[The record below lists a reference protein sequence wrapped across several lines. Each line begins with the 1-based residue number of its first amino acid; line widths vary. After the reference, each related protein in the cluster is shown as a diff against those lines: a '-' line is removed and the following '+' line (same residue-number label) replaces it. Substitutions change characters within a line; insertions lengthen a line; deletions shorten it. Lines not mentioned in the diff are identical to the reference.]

1 MNKFLDKRVKA
12 TSRKV
17 QEPKRE
23 PGTAYEFLN
32 ECAACWNALDE
43 ARRKLRRSL
52 MYSYGDQW
60 GDLVTDPDTLAQIT
74 EGDLIK
80 KNGKVPLKNNMI
92 APILSNI
99 EGQLRQNLMRP
110 VCVVRDQSESRVGE
124 MMSIA
129 IEYVHDINEMEEL
142 DADSMRMLLNGGM
155 TAQRVEYGINRS
167 KDKRDVWVYAVN
179 PSRLFFNANLE
190 DVRMWDLNC
199 IGELFDLPLDDVL
212 AHFGGT
218 PQQKERIRNIYHSVD
233 AQSYATRAMQ
243 GDEARSLSFYTPSR
257 SNLCRVILGW
267 KLETRDAYLWND
279 TQRGTWG
286 YLPYD
291 DESRK
296 KLDAENDRRRKE
308 ALKLKGESGLQEVKS
323 ESGKPAP
330 MSETESS
337 LSRFTANAAGVQSHE
352 VGLKVKAADK
362 RAQSASL
369 LDAMPSESGLRG
381 AKGENGKLKT
391 ERLKLTPMSEAGNSN
406 FETESVGTVSDDDLL
421 LIEYEFATERYWY
434 YRYMSPYGD
443 VLQEGRSPYWHG
455 EHNYVL
461 HLYPLVQGRL
471 GNFVEQ
477 FIDQQRAINR
487 TATLIDFIR
496 GTSSKGVLVVD
507 DDAFE
512 SMSREEV
519 IDEYVRYN
527 GVLFVKL
534 KPGQSIDGVV
544 RQYNSGA
551 AVAGDFELLNLQLRL
566 INEISGVNSAMQGQ
580 SPRSGTPASLYAQQ
594 VQNSSLNLK
603 GLFDGFRT
611 FRRRRDAKVMKTLQQ
626 YYNENRYI
634 DLAGSQYSEEAKW
647 YDPQKVQ
654 ESELDITISEGYNT
668 PAFQMIA
675 NDFLMELFRANAL
688 DVKTMLENSSY
699 PFATKI
705 LEAIKRNEEAA
716 AKGKPFDGIPPE
728 LMAQLQAGAATGG
741 QAPIADAEMQGTM
754 GFSQPQASQP
764 TMPQ

>member
-12 TSRKV
+12 TADG
-17 QEPKRE
+17 KRNKE
-23 PGTAYEFLN
+23 QHDMGAAHEFLR

-43 ARRKLRRSL
+43 ARRKMRRSL

-60 GDLVTDPDTLAQIT
+60 GDYVTDPDTLSPIT

-99 EGQLRQNLMRP
+99 DGQLRQNLMRP
-110 VCVVRDQSESRVGE
+110 VCVARDQSENRVGE

-129 IEYVHDINEMEEL
+129 IEYVHDINEMEEV

-155 TAQRVEYGINRS
+155 IAQRVEYGVNPTNE
-167 KDKRDVWVYAVN
+167 KRDVWVYPVN
-179 PSRLFFNANLE
+179 PSRLFFNTNME
-190 DVRMWDLNC
+190 DVRMWDLTC
-199 IGELFDLPLDDVL
+199 IGELFDLPLDAL
-212 AHFGGT
+212 LSHFGTTPEKKRRIMDIYGT
-218 PQQKERIRNIYHSVD
+218 VQGAVHGGN
-233 AQSYATRAMQ
+233 RAMQ
-243 GDEARSLSFYTPSR
+243 GDESKNLSFYSPSR
-257 SNLCRVILGW
+257 SDLCRVVLGW
-267 KLETRDAYLWND
+267 KLESRDAYRWSD
-279 TQRGTWG
+279 SARGSWG
-286 YLPYD
+286 YMPYD
-291 DESRK
+291 EESRK
-296 KLDAENDRRRKE
+296 ELDAENERRRKE
-308 ALKLKGESGLQEVKS
+308 GEASGKS
-323 ESGKPAP
+323 ED
-330 MSETESS
+330 E
-337 LSRFTANAAGVQSHE
+337 
-352 VGLKVKAADK
+352 
-362 RAQSASL
+362 
-369 LDAMPSESGLRG
+369 
-381 AKGENGKLKT
+381 
-391 ERLKLTPMSEAGNSN
+391 
-406 FETESVGTVSDDDLL
+406 LL
-421 LIEYEFATERYWY
+421 LVDYTYATERYWY
-434 YRYMSPYGD
+434 YRFMTPYGD

-461 HLYPLVQGRL
+461 HLYPMVQGKL

-551 AVAGDFELLNLQLRL
+551 AIAGDFELLNLQIRL

-580 SPRSGTPASLYAQQ
+580 APKAGTPASLYAQQ

-603 GLFDGFRT
+603 GLFDSFKM
-611 FRRRRDAKVMKTLQQ
+611 FRRRRDSKVMKTVQQ
-626 YYNENRYI
+626 YYTESRYI
-634 DLAGSQYSEEAKW
+634 DIAGTEYSEEAKW
-647 YDPQKVQ
+647 YDPSKVQ
-654 ESELDITISEGYNT
+654 ESEIDLTISDGYNT
-668 PAFQMIA
+668 PAYQLLA
-675 NDFLMELFRANAL
+675 NDFLMELFRANVVDA
-688 DVKTMLENSSY
+688 KTMLENSSY

-705 LEAIKRNEEAA
+705 LEAIKRNEQQAA
-716 AKGKPFDGIPPE
+716 QGAPMEGIPPE
-728 LMAQLQAGAATGG
+728 LLAQLQSAQQSGGG
-741 QAPIADAEMQGTM
+741 QTADAQALLAAAGQ
-754 GFSQPQASQP
+754 QPQGVPAEQP
-764 TMPQ
+764 DTPPVQEQL

>member
-1 MNKFLDKRVKA
+1 MNKFLNSKVKA
-12 TSRKV
+12 QPIERGGELPVK
-17 QEPKRE
+17 
-23 PGTAYEFLN
+23 PGEAYDFLN

-60 GDLVTDPDTLAQIT
+60 GDYVRDPDTMNYIT

-99 EGQLRQNLMRP
+99 DGQLRQNIVRP
-110 VCVVRDQSESRVGE
+110 VCVVRDRNESTMGD
-124 MMSIA
+124 MMSVA
-129 IEYVHDINEMEEL
+129 VEYVHDINEMEEL
-142 DADSMRMLLNGGM
+142 DSDSMRMLLNGGM
-155 TAQRVEYGINRS
+155 IAQRIEFGMNPTKARC
-167 KDKRDVWVYAVN
+167 DVWVHSVN

-190 DVRMWDLNC
+190 DVRMWDVTC
-199 IGELFDLPLDDVL
+199 VGELFDMSLSEVV
-212 AHFGGT
+212 AHFGHT
-218 PQQKERIRNIYHSVD
+218 PEDKERIISIYGDADGILEENGALQGNESRNMTFFS
-233 AQSYATRAMQ
+233 
-243 GDEARSLSFYTPSR
+243 PSHPG
-257 SNLCRVILGW
+257 LCRVVLGW
-267 KLETRDAYLWND
+267 KLESRDAYLWND
-279 TQRGTWG
+279 TLNGTWG
-286 YLPYD
+286 YLPYT
-291 DESRK
+291 DESRY
-296 KLDAENDRRRKE
+296 LLEVANETRRE
-308 ALKLKGESGLQEVKS
+308 GA
-323 ESGKPAP
+323 
-330 MSETESS
+330 MS
-337 LSRFTANAAGVQSHE
+337 
-352 VGLKVKAADK
+352 
-362 RAQSASL
+362 
-369 LDAMPSESGLRG
+369 
-381 AKGENGKLKT
+381 NG
-391 ERLKLTPMSEAGNSN
+391 
-406 FETESVGTVSDDDLL
+406 VSDDDFLG
-421 LIEYEFATERYWY
+421 IEYRYATERYWY

-461 HLYPLVQGRL
+461 HLYPLVQGKL

-580 SPRSGTPASLYAQQ
+580 APKAGTPASLYAQQ
-594 VQNSSLNLK
+594 VQNSSLNLR
-603 GLFDGFRT
+603 GLFDAFRT
-611 FRRRRDAKVMKTLQQ
+611 FRRRRDIKLMKTIQQ
-626 YYNENRYI
+626 FYTEKRYLDI
-634 DLAGSQYSEEAKW
+634 AGHDYDEEAKW
-647 YDPQKVQ
+647 YSPEKVRDA
-654 ESELDITISEGYNT
+654 EFDLTISEGYNT
-668 PAFQMIA
+668 PAYQMIA
-675 NDFLMELFRANAL
+675 NDFLMELFKAQAI

-699 PFATKI
+699 PFAKKI
-705 LEAIKRNEEAA
+705 VEVIRRNEEEVANSM
-716 AKGKPFDGIPPE
+716 PMSGIPQNLLTE
-728 LMAQLQAGAATGG
+728 LANNTVDEKTQAAHG
-741 QAPIADAEMQGTM
+741 DANG
-754 GFSQPQASQP
+754 
-764 TMPQ
+764 

>member
-12 TSRKV
+12 STSERRK
-17 QEPKRE
+17 PDKE
-23 PGTAYEFLN
+23 PGAAYDFLN

-74 EGDLIK
+74 EGELIK

-110 VCVVRDQSESRVGE
+110 VCVARDQSEGRVGE

-155 TAQRVEYGINRS
+155 AAQRIEYGLNRS
-167 KDKRDVWVYAVN
+167 KEKRDVWVYSVN
-179 PSRLFFNANLE
+179 PSRLFFNTNVE
-190 DVRMWDLNC
+190 DVRMWDLTC

-212 AHFGGT
+212 AHFGNT
-218 PQQKERIRNIYHSVD
+218 PEQKERIRNIYSGVD
-233 AQSYATRAMQ
+233 SQIYGVRAMQ
-243 GDEARSLSFYTPSR
+243 GDENRSLSFFTSSQ

-291 DESRK
+291 EESRK
-296 KLDAENDRRRKE
+296 RLDAENERRRKE
-308 ALKLKGESGLQEVKS
+308 ALKVRAERVCLK
-323 ESGKPAP
+323 A
-330 MSETESS
+330 
-337 LSRFTANAAGVQSHE
+337 
-352 VGLKVKAADK
+352 
-362 RAQSASL
+362 
-369 LDAMPSESGLRG
+369 
-381 AKGENGKLKT
+381 
-391 ERLKLTPMSEAGNSN
+391 ERLCETKYEPTVEASQ
-406 FETESVGTVSDDDLL
+406 SDVNAVEDEDLL

-443 VLQEGRSPYWHG
+443 ILQEGRSPYWHG

-461 HLYPLVQGRL
+461 HLYPLIQGRL

-477 FIDQQRAINR
+477 FIDQQRVINR

-512 SMSREEV
+512 SLSREEV

-594 VQNSSLNLK
+594 VHNSSLNLR
-603 GLFDGFRT
+603 GLFDGFRA

-626 YYNENRYI
+626 FYTENRYI
-634 DLAGSQYSEEAKW
+634 DLAGTQYSEEAKW
-647 YDPQKVQ
+647 YNPQKVQ
-654 ESELDITISEGYNT
+654 DCELDITISEGYNT
-668 PAFQMIA
+668 PAYQMLA

-705 LEAIKRNEEAA
+705 LEALKRNEEQAA
-716 AKGKPFDGIPPE
+716 QGKTLEGIPPE
-728 LMAQLQAGAATGG
+728 LISQLQSS
-741 QAPIADAEMQGTM
+741 ADM
-754 GFSQPQASQP
+754 QPQSSGATKNAMEKEHAP
-764 TMPQ
+764 V

>member
-1 MNKFLDKRVKA
+1 
-12 TSRKV
+12 
-17 QEPKRE
+17 
-23 PGTAYEFLN
+23 
-32 ECAACWNALDE
+32 
-43 ARRKLRRSL
+43 
-52 MYSYGDQW
+52 
-60 GDLVTDPDTLAQIT
+60 
-74 EGDLIK
+74 
-80 KNGKVPLKNNMI
+80 
-92 APILSNI
+92 
-99 EGQLRQNLMRP
+99 
-110 VCVVRDQSESRVGE
+110 
-124 MMSIA
+124 
-129 IEYVHDINEMEEL
+129 
-142 DADSMRMLLNGGM
+142 
-155 TAQRVEYGINRS
+155 
-167 KDKRDVWVYAVN
+167 
-179 PSRLFFNANLE
+179 
-190 DVRMWDLNC
+190 
-199 IGELFDLPLDDVL
+199 
-212 AHFGGT
+212 
-218 PQQKERIRNIYHSVD
+218 
-233 AQSYATRAMQ
+233 
-243 GDEARSLSFYTPSR
+243 
-257 SNLCRVILGW
+257 
-267 KLETRDAYLWND
+267 
-279 TQRGTWG
+279 
-286 YLPYD
+286 
-291 DESRK
+291 
-296 KLDAENDRRRKE
+296 
-308 ALKLKGESGLQEVKS
+308 
-323 ESGKPAP
+323 
-330 MSETESS
+330 
-337 LSRFTANAAGVQSHE
+337 
-352 VGLKVKAADK
+352 
-362 RAQSASL
+362 
-369 LDAMPSESGLRG
+369 
-381 AKGENGKLKT
+381 
-391 ERLKLTPMSEAGNSN
+391 
-406 FETESVGTVSDDDLL
+406 
-421 LIEYEFATERYWY
+421 
-434 YRYMSPYGD
+434 MSPYGD

-716 AKGKPFDGIPPE
+716 AKGKPLDGIPPE

-754 GFSQPQASQP
+754 GFSQPHASQP

>member
-12 TSRKV
+12 TVR
-17 QEPKRE
+17 QEAPLDRE
-23 PGTAYEFLN
+23 YGEAVEFLN
-32 ECAACWNALDE
+32 ECAACWNALEE

-60 GDLVTDPDTLAQIT
+60 GDFVTDPDTLSQIT
-74 EGDLIK
+74 EGELIK

-110 VCVVRDQSESRVGE
+110 VCIARDQSEARVGE

-155 TAQRVEYGINRS
+155 IAQRVEYGINPT
-167 KDKRDVWVYAVN
+167 KEKRDVWVHAVN
-179 PSRLFFNANLE
+179 PSRLFFNTNLE
-190 DVRMWDLNC
+190 DVRMWDVTC

-212 AHFGGT
+212 SHFGHT
-218 PQQKERIRNIYHSVD
+218 PSQKERIRNIYGNV
-233 AQSYATRAMQ
+233 AGEIYGNRAMQ
-243 GDEARSLSFYTPSR
+243 GDEVRNLTFHTASR
-257 SNLCRVILGW
+257 RDLCRVILGW
-267 KLETRDAYLWND
+267 KLESRDAYLWSD
-279 TQRGTWG
+279 EKHGTWG

-291 DESRK
+291 SESRA
-296 KLDAENDRRRKE
+296 KLDAENEKRREEGKQ
-308 ALKLKGESGLQEVKS
+308 KGLAEDE
-323 ESGKPAP
+323 
-330 MSETESS
+330 
-337 LSRFTANAAGVQSHE
+337 
-352 VGLKVKAADK
+352 
-362 RAQSASL
+362 
-369 LDAMPSESGLRG
+369 
-381 AKGENGKLKT
+381 
-391 ERLKLTPMSEAGNSN
+391 
-406 FETESVGTVSDDDLL
+406 LL
-421 LIEYEFATERYWY
+421 LIDYNFATERYWY

-443 VLQEGRSPYWHG
+443 ILQEGRSPYWHG

-507 DDAFE
+507 DEAFE

-551 AVAGDFELLNLQLRL
+551 AVAGDFELLSLQLRL
-566 INEISGVNSAMQGQ
+566 INEISGVNSAMQGKA
-580 SPRSGTPASLYAQQ
+580 PHAGTPASLYAQQ

-611 FRRRRDAKVMKTLQQ
+611 FRRRRDSKVMKTLQQ
-626 YYNENRYI
+626 FYTENRYI
-634 DLAGSQYSEEAKW
+634 DLAGSHYSEEAKW

-668 PAFQMIA
+668 PAYQMLA
-675 NDFLMELFRANAL
+675 NDFLMELFRAHAV

-705 LEAIKRNEEAA
+705 LEAIKRNEESMATGQA
-716 AKGKPFDGIPPE
+716 PQGIPPE
-728 LMAQLQAGAATGG
+728 LFAQLQGQQLAAGEPQQNIQQPPAAQLQVNENTL
-741 QAPIADAEMQGTM
+741 Q
-754 GFSQPQASQP
+754 QPVTDFQ
-764 TMPQ
+764 

>member
-12 TSRKV
+12 SSRREHREEK
-17 QEPKRE
+17 E
-23 PGTAYEFLN
+23 PGVAYEFLA

-74 EGDLIK
+74 EGELIK

-110 VCVVRDQSESRVGE
+110 VCVARDQSESRVGE
-124 MMSIA
+124 MMSVA
-129 IEYVHDINEMEEL
+129 IEYVHDINEMEEV
-142 DADSMRMLLNGGM
+142 DADCMRMLLNGGM
-155 TAQRVEYGINRS
+155 MAQRVEYGMNRS
-167 KDKRDVWVYAVN
+167 KDKQDVWVYAVN
-179 PSRLFFNANLE
+179 PSRLFFNTNIE
-190 DVRMWDLNC
+190 DVRMWDLTC
-199 IGELFDLPLDDVL
+199 VGELFDLPLDDVL
-212 AHFGGT
+212 AHFGCT
-218 PQQKERIRNIYHSVD
+218 PQQKERIRNIYSSVD
-233 AQSYATRAMQ
+233 SQIYGVRAMQ
-243 GDEARSLSFYTPSR
+243 GDEARSLSFYSASH

-291 DESRK
+291 EESRK

-308 ALKLKGESGLQEVKS
+308 AERLKVKGEN
-323 ESGKPAP
+323 GKLAP

-337 LSRFTANAAGVQSHE
+337 LSCFAANAAEVQSHE

-381 AKGENGKLKT
+381 AKGESGNVKSENRLRGAKGENWKLKT
-391 ERLKLTPMSEAGNSN
+391 ERLNLAPMSEAGNLN

-434 YRYMSPYGD
+434 YRYMSPNGD
-443 VLQEGRSPYWHG
+443 ILQEGRSPYWHG

-461 HLYPLVQGRL
+461 HLYPLIQGRL

-566 INEISGVNSAMQGQ
+566 INEISGVNSAMQGH
-580 SPRSGTPASLYAQQ
+580 SPHSGTPASLYAQQ

-603 GLFDGFRT
+603 GLFDAFRT

-626 YYNENRYI
+626 YYTESRYI
-634 DLAGSQYSEEAKW
+634 DLAGTQYSEEAKW

-654 ESELDITISEGYNT
+654 DSELDITISEGYNT
-668 PAFQMIA
+668 PAYQMLA
-675 NDFLMELFRANAL
+675 NDFLMELFRANAV

-705 LEAIKRNEEAA
+705 LEAIKRNEEALA
-716 AKGKPFDGIPPE
+716 GGLQMQGIPPE
-728 LMAQLQAGAATGG
+728 LMAQVQTAGDRDDGTNSTG
-741 QAPIADAEMQGTM
+741 A
-754 GFSQPQASQP
+754 
-764 TMPQ
+764 MPYGGVK

>member
-1 MNKFLDKRVKA
+1 MNKFLDKRVRA
-12 TSRKV
+12 SSREECRLDE
-17 QEPKRE
+17 Q
-23 PGTAYEFLN
+23 PGVAIGFLN

-60 GDLVTDPDTLAQIT
+60 GDMVTDPDTLAQIT

-110 VCVVRDQSESRVGE
+110 ICVARDQSEGRVGE
-124 MMSIA
+124 MMSVA
-129 IEYVHDINEMEEL
+129 IEYVHDINEMEEV

-155 TAQRVEYGINRS
+155 AAQRVEYGLNS
-167 KDKRDVWVYAVN
+167 AKEKRDVWVYPVN
-179 PSRLFFNANLE
+179 PSRLFFNTNLE
-190 DVRMWDLNC
+190 DVRMWDLTC

-212 AHFGGT
+212 AHFGNT
-218 PQQKERIRNIYHSVD
+218 PEKKERIRNIYSNVES
-233 AQSYATRAMQ
+233 QVFGSRAMQ
-243 GDEARSLSFYTPSR
+243 GDESRSLSFYTASR
-257 SNLCRVILGW
+257 SNLCRVVLGW

-291 DESRK
+291 NESRK
-296 KLDAENDRRRKE
+296 KLDAENARRRKE
-308 ALKLKGESGLQEVKS
+308 A
-323 ESGKPAP
+323 
-330 MSETESS
+330 T
-337 LSRFTANAAGVQSHE
+337 
-352 VGLKVKAADK
+352 
-362 RAQSASL
+362 
-369 LDAMPSESGLRG
+369 
-381 AKGENGKLKT
+381 ENGKA
-391 ERLKLTPMSEAGNSN
+391 END
-406 FETESVGTVSDDDLL
+406 VL
-421 LIEYEFATERYWY
+421 LIEYEFATERFWY

-443 VLQEGRSPYWHG
+443 ILQEGRSPYWHG

-461 HLYPLVQGRL
+461 HLYPLIQGRL

-580 SPRSGTPASLYAQQ
+580 TPRSGTPASLYAQQ

-626 YYNENRYI
+626 FYTDMRYI

-654 ESELDITISEGYNT
+654 DSELDITISEGYNT
-668 PAFQMIA
+668 PAYQMLA
-675 NDFLMELFRANAL
+675 NDFLLELFRAKAL

-705 LEAIKRNEEAA
+705 LEAIKRNEEAV
-716 AKGKPFDGIPPE
+716 AKGDSLQGIPQE
-728 LMAQLQAGAATGG
+728 LMAQLQASDKSGLTLKDGTSDEQQKTTEHAAPEKT
-741 QAPIADAEMQGTM
+741 DAAKSML
-754 GFSQPQASQP
+754 SQ
-764 TMPQ
+764 MR

>member
-12 TSRKV
+12 HSRKV
-17 QEPKRE
+17 QEPPKE

-110 VCVVRDQSESRVGE
+110 VCVARDQNEGRVGE
-124 MMSIA
+124 MMSVA
-129 IEYVHDINEMEEL
+129 IEYVHDINEMEEV
-142 DADSMRMLLNGGM
+142 DADCMRMLLNGGM
-155 TAQRVEYGINRS
+155 TAQRVEYGLNRS
-167 KDKRDVWVYAVN
+167 KSKQDVWVYPVN
-179 PSRLFFNANLE
+179 PSRLFFNTNVE
-190 DVRMWDLNC
+190 DVRMWDLTC
-199 IGELFDLPLDDVL
+199 VGELFDLHLNDVL
-212 AHFGGT
+212 AHFGAT
-218 PQQKERIRNIYHSVD
+218 PEQKERIRNIYHTVD
-233 AQSYATRAMQ
+233 EQMYTTRAMQ
-243 GDEARSLSFYTPSR
+243 GDEVHSLSFYSPSR

-279 TQRGTWG
+279 TLRGTWG
-286 YLPYD
+286 YLPYNE
-291 DESRK
+291 ESRK
-296 KLDAENDRRRKE
+296 KLDAENERRR
-308 ALKLKGESGLQEVKS
+308 KLKGESV
-323 ESGKPAP
+323 
-330 MSETESS
+330 
-337 LSRFTANAAGVQSHE
+337 
-352 VGLKVKAADK
+352 
-362 RAQSASL
+362 
-369 LDAMPSESGLRG
+369 DAV
-381 AKGENGKLKT
+381 T
-391 ERLKLTPMSEAGNSN
+391 
-406 FETESVGTVSDDDLL
+406 DDDLL

-434 YRYMSPYGD
+434 YRYMSPFGD

-461 HLYPLVQGRL
+461 HLYPLIHGKL

-512 SMSREEV
+512 SMTREEV

-626 YYNENRYI
+626 YYTESRYI
-634 DLAGSQYSEEAKW
+634 DLAGKQYSEEAKW

-668 PAFQMIA
+668 PAYQMLA

-716 AKGKPFDGIPPE
+716 ANGQPMQGIPPE
-728 LMAQLQAGAATGG
+728 LMAQLGKVKGENGKPAPMSETESSLSRFTANAAGVQSHEVGLKVKG
-741 QAPIADAEMQGTM
+741 EN
-754 GFSQPQASQP
+754 
-764 TMPQ
+764 

>member
-167 KDKRDVWVYAVN
+167 KDKRDVWVHAVN

-308 ALKLKGESGLQEVKS
+308 ALKLKGERGNVKGESGLQEVKG

-330 MSETESS
+330 MSETEI
-337 LSRFTANAAGVQSHE
+337 L
-352 VGLKVKAADK
+352 
-362 RAQSASL
+362 
-369 LDAMPSESGLRG
+369 
-381 AKGENGKLKT
+381 
-391 ERLKLTPMSEAGNSN
+391 N

-716 AKGKPFDGIPPE
+716 AKGKPLDGIPPE
-728 LMAQLQAGAATGG
+728 LMAQLQAGTATGG
-741 QAPIADAEMQGTM
+741 QVPVADAEMQGAM

>member
-1 MNKFLDKRVKA
+1 MNKFIDKRVKA
-12 TSRKV
+12 TSARRKPV
-17 QEPKRE
+17 KETGHNR
-23 PGTAYEFLN
+23 AIDFLL

-43 ARRKLRRSL
+43 ARQKLRRSL

-60 GDLVTDPDTLAQIT
+60 GDFVTDPDTLSQIT
-74 EGDLIK
+74 EGELIK

-99 EGQLRQNLMRP
+99 DGQLRQNLMRP
-110 VCVVRDQSESRVGE
+110 VCVVRDQSESKVGE
-124 MMSIA
+124 MMSVA

-142 DADSMRMLLNGGM
+142 DSDSMRMLLNGGM
-155 TAQRVEYGINRS
+155 TAQRIEYGVNPS
-167 KDKRDVWVYAVN
+167 KERRDVWVYSVS
-179 PSRLFFNANLE
+179 PSRLFFNTNLE
-190 DVRMWDLNC
+190 DVRMWDLTC

-212 AHFGGT
+212 AHFGTT
-218 PQQKERIRNIYHSVD
+218 PQKKQAIKDIYGNASLSVL
-233 AQSYATRAMQ
+233 SGSRAMQ
-243 GDEARSLSFYTPSR
+243 GDEARNLSFYSPSR

-267 KLETRDAYLWND
+267 KLESRDAYQWND
-279 TQRGTWG
+279 PERGTWG
-286 YLPYD
+286 YLPFTE
-291 DESRK
+291 ESRRM
-296 KLDAENDRRRKE
+296 LDAENNRRYKE
-308 ALKLKGESGLQEVKS
+308 HKSKGG
-323 ESGKPAP
+323 
-330 MSETESS
+330 
-337 LSRFTANAAGVQSHE
+337 
-352 VGLKVKAADK
+352 
-362 RAQSASL
+362 
-369 LDAMPSESGLRG
+369 
-381 AKGENGKLKT
+381 
-391 ERLKLTPMSEAGNSN
+391 
-406 FETESVGTVSDDDLL
+406 DDEDLL
-421 LIEYEFATERYWY
+421 LIEYNFATERYWY
-434 YRYMSPYGD
+434 YRYMTPYGD

-461 HLYPLVQGRL
+461 HLYPLIQGKL

-580 SPRSGTPASLYAQQ
+580 APKAGTPASLYAQQ
-594 VQNSSLNLK
+594 TQNSSLNLK

-611 FRRRRDAKVMKTLQQ
+611 FRRRRDTKVMKTIQQ
-626 YYNENRYI
+626 FYSQVQYI
-634 DLAGSQYSEEAKW
+634 EMAGTQYSDEAKW
-647 YDPQKVQ
+647 YNPDKVQ
-654 ESELDITISEGYNT
+654 NSEFDLTISEGYNT
-668 PAFQMIA
+668 PAYQLIA
-675 NDFLMELFRANAL
+675 NDFLMELFRANAI

-705 LEAIKRNEEAA
+705 LEALKRNEEQA
-716 AKGKPFDGIPPE
+716 AKGGAMEGVSPE
-728 LMAQLQAGAATGG
+728 LMAQVNAASSQPLQGEPQSGTAVVQNDSPEIANVEAFAVDEAKPAGADVAV
-741 QAPIADAEMQGTM
+741 QIQKDIPW
-754 GFSQPQASQP
+754 PQQ
-764 TMPQ
+764 

>member
-1 MNKFLDKRVKA
+1 MNKFLDKRVKVSA
-12 TSRKV
+12 GKAQRN
-17 QEPKRE
+17 ERE
-23 PGTAYEFLN
+23 PGTALEFLN

-60 GDLVTDPDTLAQIT
+60 GDLVTDPDTYGQIT
-74 EGDLIK
+74 EGELIK

-110 VCVVRDQSESRVGE
+110 VCVVRDQSEARVGE
-124 MMSIA
+124 MMSVA

-155 TAQRVEYGINRS
+155 TAQRIEYGVNPA
-167 KDKRDVWVYAVN
+167 KNKRDVWVHGVN

-190 DVRMWDLNC
+190 DVRMWNVTC
-199 IGELFDLPLDDVL
+199 IGELFDMPLDDVL
-212 AHFGGT
+212 AHFGNT
-218 PQQKERIRNIYHSVD
+218 PKEKQRIREIYGYVSSH
-233 AQSYATRAMQ
+233 ATGTRAMQ
-243 GDEARSLSFYTPSR
+243 GDEARNLSFHSASH

-267 KLETRDAYLWND
+267 KLETRDAYFWSD
-279 TQRGTWG
+279 PQRGTWG
-286 YLPYD
+286 YLPYNEKSRRMFD
-291 DESRK
+291 DE
-296 KLDAENDRRRKE
+296 NRRRREE
-308 ALKLKGESGLQEVKS
+308 ALKLKS
-323 ESGKPAP
+323 E
-330 MSETESS
+330 
-337 LSRFTANAAGVQSHE
+337 R
-352 VGLKVKAADK
+352 LKVK
-362 RAQSASL
+362 
-369 LDAMPSESGLRG
+369 
-381 AKGENGKLKT
+381 GENNDVMT
-391 ERLKLTPMSEAGNSN
+391 
-406 FETESVGTVSDDDLL
+406 DDDLL
-421 LIEYEFATERYWY
+421 LVEYEFATERYWY

-496 GTSSKGVLVVD
+496 STSSKGVLVVD
-507 DDAFE
+507 DEAFE

-519 IDEYVRYN
+519 VDEYVRYN

-566 INEISGVNSAMQGQ
+566 INEISGVNSAMQGK
-580 SPRSGTPASLYAQQ
+580 SPHAGTPASLYAQQ

-611 FRRRRDAKVMKTLQQ
+611 FRRRRDTKLMKTLQQ
-626 YYNENRYI
+626 FYTDNRYI
-634 DLAGSQYSEEAKW
+634 DLAGAQYSEEAKW

-654 ESELDITISEGYNT
+654 DCEIDITIAEGYNT
-668 PAFQMIA
+668 PAYQMLA
-675 NDFLMELFRANAL
+675 NDFLMELFRARAL
-688 DVKTMLENSSY
+688 DIKTMLENSSF
-699 PFATKI
+699 PFATRI

-716 AKGKPFDGIPPE
+716 AQGGVLPGIPPE
-728 LMAQLQAGAATGG
+728 LIAQLQNGGAQQQVTQPGEV
-741 QAPIADAEMQGTM
+741 PMQPGLEQ
-754 GFSQPQASQP
+754 SVPN
-764 TMPQ
+764 

>member
-12 TSRKV
+12 STRVVHDENK
-17 QEPKRE
+17 E
-23 PGTAYEFLN
+23 PGVAVGFLN

-60 GDLVTDPDTLAQIT
+60 GDLVTDPDTLSQIT
-74 EGDLIK
+74 EGELIK

-110 VCVVRDQSESRVGE
+110 VCVARDQSESRVGE

-155 TAQRVEYGINRS
+155 TAQRIEFGLNSS
-167 KDKRDVWVYAVN
+167 KDKRDVWVYSVN
-179 PSRLFFNANLE
+179 PSRLFFNTNLE
-190 DVRMWDLNC
+190 DVRMWDLTC

-212 AHFGGT
+212 AHFGNT
-218 PQQKERIRNIYHSVD
+218 PQQKERIRNIYSAVD
-233 AQSYATRAMQ
+233 SQYYGTRAMQ
-243 GDEARSLSFYTPSR
+243 GDEARSLSFYTASR

-267 KLETRDAYLWND
+267 KLETRDAYFWND
-279 TQRGTWG
+279 TMRGTWG

-291 DESRK
+291 DASKRL
-296 KLDAENDRRRKE
+296 LDIENSRRRDDM
-308 ALKLKGESGLQEVKS
+308 VKS
-323 ESGKPAP
+323 GRPADD
-330 MSETESS
+330 
-337 LSRFTANAAGVQSHE
+337 A
-352 VGLKVKAADK
+352 
-362 RAQSASL
+362 L
-369 LDAMPSESGLRG
+369 L
-381 AKGENGKLKT
+381 
-391 ERLKLTPMSEAGNSN
+391 
-406 FETESVGTVSDDDLL
+406 V
-421 LIEYEFATERYWY
+421 EYEFATERFWY

-611 FRRRRDAKVMKTLQQ
+611 FRRRRDSKVMKTLQQ
-626 YYNENRYI
+626 YYTESRYI
-634 DLAGSQYSEEAKW
+634 DLAGSHYSEEAKW
-647 YDPQKVQ
+647 YDPKKVQ
-654 ESELDITISEGYNT
+654 DSELDITISEGFNT
-668 PAFQMIA
+668 PAYQMLA

-716 AKGKPFDGIPPE
+716 AKGQQLQGIPPE
-728 LMAQLQAGAATGG
+728 LMVQLQGAGGAYVPGADAATALLQGG
-741 QAPIADAEMQGTM
+741 EEVLPIAADGSVAGSVAEKH
-754 GFSQPQASQP
+754 
-764 TMPQ
+764 

>member
-12 TSRKV
+12 SSRRERREEK
-17 QEPKRE
+17 E
-23 PGTAYEFLN
+23 PGVAYEFLA

-60 GDLVTDPDTLAQIT
+60 GDMVTDPDTLAQIT
-74 EGDLIK
+74 EGELIK

-110 VCVVRDQSESRVGE
+110 VCVARDQSESRVGE
-124 MMSIA
+124 MMSVA
-129 IEYVHDINEMEEL
+129 IEYVHDINEMEEV
-142 DADSMRMLLNGGM
+142 DADCMRMLLNGGM
-155 TAQRVEYGINRS
+155 MAQRVEYGMNRS
-167 KDKRDVWVYAVN
+167 KDKQDVWVYAVN
-179 PSRLFFNANLE
+179 PSRLFFNTNIE
-190 DVRMWDLNC
+190 DVRMWDLTC
-199 IGELFDLPLDDVL
+199 VGELFDLPLDDVL
-212 AHFGGT
+212 AHFGCT
-218 PQQKERIRNIYHSVD
+218 PQQKERIRNIYSSVD
-233 AQSYATRAMQ
+233 SQIYGVRAMQ
-243 GDEARSLSFYTPSR
+243 GDEARSLSFYSASH

-291 DESRK
+291 EESRK
-296 KLDAENDRRRKE
+296 KLDAENDRRRKI
-308 ALKLKGESGLQEVKS
+308 A
-323 ESGKPAP
+323 ESGKLAP
-330 MSETESS
+330 MSETES
-337 LSRFTANAAGVQSHE
+337 L
-352 VGLKVKAADK
+352 
-362 RAQSASL
+362 
-369 LDAMPSESGLRG
+369 
-381 AKGENGKLKT
+381 
-391 ERLKLTPMSEAGNSN
+391 N
-406 FETESVGTVSDDDLL
+406 FETGNANAVSDDDLL

-434 YRYMSPYGD
+434 YRYMSPNGD
-443 VLQEGRSPYWHG
+443 ILQEGRSPYWHG

-461 HLYPLVQGRL
+461 HLYPLIQGRL

-566 INEISGVNSAMQGQ
+566 INEISGVNSAMQGH

-603 GLFDGFRT
+603 GLFDAFRT

-626 YYNENRYI
+626 YYTESRYI
-634 DLAGSQYSEEAKW
+634 DLAGTQYSEEAKW

-654 ESELDITISEGYNT
+654 DSELDITISEGYNT
-668 PAFQMIA
+668 PAYQMLA
-675 NDFLMELFRANAL
+675 NDFLMELFRANAV

-705 LEAIKRNEEAA
+705 LEAIKRNEEALA
-716 AKGKPFDGIPPE
+716 GGLQMQGIPPE
-728 LMAQLQAGAATGG
+728 LMAQVQTASERDDSTNSTGAMPYGG
-741 QAPIADAEMQGTM
+741 VK
-754 GFSQPQASQP
+754 
-764 TMPQ
+764 